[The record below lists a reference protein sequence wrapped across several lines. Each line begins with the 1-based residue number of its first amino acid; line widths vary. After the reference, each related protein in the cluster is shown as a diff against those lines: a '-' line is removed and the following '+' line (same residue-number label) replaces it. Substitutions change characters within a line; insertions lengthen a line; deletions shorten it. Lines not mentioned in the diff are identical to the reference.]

1 MLVQKGILWIKKQC
15 RSGSVESFFLLYPIK
30 LWNSLL
36 QGVTHWAHGLSEK
49 KKEEKKKAIFVDSEN
64 IHSYIRENKKFIRN
78 ISPWDSGYKSN
89 H

>member
-1 MLVQKGILWIKKQC
+1 MQIWKCW
-15 RSGSVESFFLLYPIK
+15 EFFLLYPIK

-36 QGVTHWAHGLSEK
+36 QVSPTELMALAKGK
-49 KKEEKKKAIFVDSEN
+49 KKREKKKAIFVDSEN

-78 ISPWDSGYKSN
+78 ISPWDSGHKSN